1 MIYTQYTTACLSIFL
16 RSLHVYIQAN
26 LLCVLF
32 SGNNVMGRSIVL
44 YSTFSVLSIRI
55 SETTWTK
62 RVAGSS
68 IQRGKG
74 DQVNIPQL
82 EEIRGRY
89 REETASVSDSLKIF
103 VKKARRGWQYVGTA
117 RKSFTNKNVVWN
129 TSVQRRWDPWSLY
142 VPLANSE
149 PCHKWASVT
158 TADRTHCPERPSS
171 NWDHQAEQTKNW
183 QQALDNKFGRIKWI
197 KWITYESHMNH
208 IWIKSIL
215 PTSSTS
221 SKAPNCP
228 FETHCH
234 SMLKAKT
241 EDAAI
246 MLKHLKH
253 MCFHLWCI
261 QDKAD
266 LQHFWGQ
273 NSKQNLYTLL
283 HEPEGIS
290 HNQTSNL
297 VNLRLVPCHSLP
309 QIVKLCEILSAAH
322 MNTDSYKYL
331 DICCRLFV
339 FYVLPHG
346 QKQNI

>member
-1 MIYTQYTTACLSIFL
+1 MNILYIDIYTVHHSMLINISQVI
-16 RSLHVYIQAN
+16 SLHVYIQAN

-197 KWITYESHMNH
+197 KWITYESHMNQ
-208 IWIKSIL
+208 IDSSNIFNIFQGTQLSFRNTL
-215 PTSSTS
+215 PFNAKGQDGGRSDHAETSETHVLPSLVHSGQGWSSTFLRTKQQTKS
-221 SKAPNCP
+221 VHPIARTRGNITQPN
-228 FETHCH
+228 FK
-234 SMLKAKT
+234 L
-241 EDAAI
+241 
-246 MLKHLKH
+246 
-253 MCFHLWCI
+253 
-261 QDKAD
+261 
-266 LQHFWGQ
+266 GQ
-273 NSKQNLYTLL
+273 FAV
-283 HEPEGIS
+283 G
-290 HNQTSNL
+290 
-297 VNLRLVPCHSLP
+297 SLP
-309 QIVKLCEILSAAH
+309 FPATNSEI
-322 MNTDSYKYL
+322 MWN
-331 DICCRLFV
+331 
-339 FYVLPHG
+339 P
-346 QKQNI
+346 